1 VKLVNKYK
9 EWLKLTQTDKEKI
22 NMEIP
27 DIDRNKNFIEQLLR
41 ADFDLSKVKFPT
53 ISDSKLKYII
63 ESNSAREGYMEVSD
77 DPFQNTLYRLAK
89 ELF

>member
-1 VKLVNKYK
+1 MKLVNKYK

-41 ADFDLSKVKFPT
+41 ADFDISKVKFPT
-53 ISDSKLKYII
+53 ISDNKLKYII